1 MHIIIYSIIVLC
13 ATMIGAI
20 TGLGGGII
28 IKPAFDFVGIDTTS
42 MISVYSTVAV
52 FTMCLVSIYKR
63 SKQGFHVQKQIALGS
78 GIRVDYRW
86 ENWRRD
92 FPSGRR

>member
-28 IKPAFDFVGIDTTS
+28 IKPAFDFVGIDATS
-42 MISVYSTVAV
+42 MISVY
-52 FTMCLVSIYKR
+52 
-63 SKQGFHVQKQIALGS
+63 
-78 GIRVDYRW
+78 
-86 ENWRRD
+86 
-92 FPSGRR
+92 